1 MNSLTQARLI
11 TLILL
16 VCLVA
21 SLLGKL
27 HVGLPGGG
35 FSDGPRG

>member
-1 MNSLTQARLI
+1 MTQARLI
-11 TLILL
+11 YLILL

-27 HVGLPGGG
+27 NLGGVGM
-35 FSDGPRG
+35 SDGPRG